1 MTDDAAA
8 AQTAELAKKLEQW
21 AKSTGAKDAQRLVVD
36 TADLYR
42 AALAYVAAV
51 ERLIARIDAPTKE
64 HAKTLVEIQTWLYDE
79 LEDHLQSLR
88 APLGSVIDEL
98 YGRSS

>member
-1 MTDDAAA
+1 MSHDAGA
-8 AQTAELAKKLEQW
+8 AQTAELANKLEQW
-21 AKSTGAKDAQRLVVD
+21 AKSTGAKDALRLVVD
-36 TADLYR
+36 ATDLYG

-51 ERLIARIDAPTKE
+51 DRLIARIDAPAKE
-64 HAKTLVEIQTWLYDE
+64 QAKTLVEIQTWLYDE

-98 YGRSS
+98 YERNP